1 MVKIPRTRIE
11 NNYDRI
17 STRKRM
23 KLGRSLPHTTFKNL
37 LKIDQRPNTI
47 KFSEGNIGVNLHDHG
62 FGNGFSVMSPKAQT

>member
-1 MVKIPRTRIE
+1 
-11 NNYDRI
+11 
-17 STRKRM
+17 M